1 MVRKTKEEALE
12 TRQRILVTAECIFH
26 HKGVAHTSLHDIAE
40 AAGVTRGA
48 IYWHFKNKTDL
59 IDAMLQQVVLPM
71 EEAFRVQVE
80 DTQLDP
86 IEQLR
91 SCNAIA
97 LRSLRDDERIRRIVE
112 ILFFKCEYVDE
123 TADMQRRHISS
134 RALSLHR
141 IENWIRSA
149 IEAKLLSP
157 DLDPAKQAISL
168 HALTDGLLLNWL
180 LVPESFDVVE
190 LGTQMTDIFLRGLG
204 WRPDHSSL

>member
-12 TRQRILVTAECIFH
+12 TRQRILVTAERIFH

-80 DTQLDP
+80 DTQLNP

-141 IENWIRSA
+141 IENWMRSA
-149 IEAKLLSP
+149 VDAKLLMP
-157 DLDPAKQAISL
+157 GLDPAQQAISL
-168 HALTDGLLLNWL
+168 HALTDGLLMNWL

-204 WRPDHSSL
+204 WRQDHSTL

>member
-12 TRQRILVTAECIFH
+12 TRQRILDTAECIFH

-48 IYWHFKNKTDL
+48 IYWHFKNKTDM
-59 IDAMLQQVVLPM
+59 IDAMLQQAVLPM
-71 EEAFRVQVE
+71 EEAFRLQEQDV
-80 DTQLDP
+80 QLDP

-134 RALSLHR
+134 RALSLQR
-141 IENWIRSA
+141 MEKWLRSA
-149 IEAKLLSP
+149 IEVKLL
-157 DLDPAKQAISL
+157 PAEVNAAQQAICM

-180 LVPESFDVVE
+180 LVPNSFDLVE
-190 LGTQMTDIFLRGLG
+190 FGTQMTDIFLRGLG
-204 WRPDHSSL
+204 WRPAHSSL

>member
-80 DTQLDP
+80 DTQLNP

-141 IENWIRSA
+141 IENWMRSA
-149 IEAKLLSP
+149 VDAKLLMP
-157 DLDPAKQAISL
+157 GLDPAQQAISL
-168 HALTDGLLLNWL
+168 HALTDGLLMNWL
-180 LVPESFDVVE
+180 LVPDSFDVVE

-204 WRPDHSSL
+204 WRPDHSTL

>member
-12 TRQRILVTAECIFH
+12 TRQRILDTAECIFH

-48 IYWHFKNKTDL
+48 IYWHFKNKTDM
-59 IDAMLQQVVLPM
+59 IDAMLQQAVLPM
-71 EEAFRVQVE
+71 EEAFRLQE
-80 DTQLDP
+80 QDAQLDP

-134 RALSLHR
+134 RALSLQR
-141 IENWIRSA
+141 MEKWLRSA
-149 IEAKLLSP
+149 VDARLL
-157 DLDPAKQAISL
+157 PATVNAAQQAICM

-180 LVPESFDVVE
+180 LVPNSFDLVE
-190 LGTQMTDIFLRGLG
+190 FGTEMTDIFLRGLG
-204 WRPDHSSL
+204 WRPAHSSL